1 MIQTMYTLDG
11 HQGLSVQERLQ
22 AASDG
27 LRQVGAS
34 AEDLG
39 RLVVGIAA
47 VALAI
52 AVAMVIAGRVR
63 RSRWIARHQ
72 RMLRASGLQPEEV
85 ALFGRLARRCDAAR
99 VPILVRNRGAF
110 DAAASEHV
118 RHHSPASDRLEELSR
133 VLSLRRRV
141 PFDRAWQERP
151 RFESGDVVT
160 IVARLDDRRIRQ
172 IDGRVLGLPKEA
184 LQLGLQVR
192 ADDTE
197 VAGRLRTGREVMLVV
212 RRGAA
217 IQEARVRIRGRCVG
231 TSLQLLVDRPVA
243 LTASRVRHAW
253 NAASERIAVEMI
265 ERFSE
270 RLLSDEVP
278 RQEAEITAVA
288 SDGLVA
294 RFQSVRPRHGEAIRV
309 LSGVHA
315 GFYRGYAVLAASG
328 KGGEVFLLRRQ
339 GERASERPSLRSEAA
354 RPASGRTA

>member
-1 MIQTMYTLDG
+1 MIQTMYALDG
-11 HQGLSVQERLQ
+11 HKGLSVQERLE
-22 AASDG
+22 AASNG
-27 LRQVGAS
+27 LRQVGATP
-34 AEDLG
+34 EDLG

-52 AVAMVIAGRVR
+52 AFAMVIAGRVR

-72 RMLRASGLQPEEV
+72 KLLRASGLQAEEV
-85 ALFGRLARRCDAAR
+85 ALFGRLARRCDAIR
-99 VPILVRNRGAF
+99 VPLLVRNRGAF
-110 DAAASEHV
+110 DAAAGEHV

-133 VLSLRRRV
+133 VLSLRRRI

-172 IDGRVLGLPKEA
+172 IEGRVLGLPKGT
-184 LQLGLQVR
+184 LQIGLQVR

-212 RRGAA
+212 RRGVA

-231 TSLQLLVDRPVA
+231 TNLQLLVDRPAV
-243 LTASRVRHAW
+243 LTASRVRHVW
-253 NAASERIAVEMI
+253 NSASERVSVEMI

-270 RLLSDEVP
+270 HLVSDDVP
-278 RQEAEITAVA
+278 RQDAEISAVA
-288 SDGLVA
+288 SDGLVM
-294 RFQSVRPRHGEAIRV
+294 RFKSVRPRHGEAIRV

-315 GFYRGYAVLAASG
+315 GIYRGYAVVAASG
-328 KGGEVFLLRRQ
+328 KGGEVFVLRRQ
-339 GERASERPSLRSEAA
+339 GERASERPSLRDAA